1 MLTISP
7 RRWRRIRWLTA
18 CIALVGCARP
28 VSPGYTGLPVY
39 AVDVTGGA
47 RQCVASHPQLMA
59 GRTVDATMS
68 VANDGGW
75 CAISVQLDGQPYAS
89 GLLTEPPA
97 RGKVYIHPVGN
108 FTRIDYTPDA
118 GFSGTDRFVVQLIP
132 GNPVLR
138 TTVTVTH

>member
-7 RRWRRIRWLTA
+7 RQWRRLGWLAA
-18 CIALVGCARP
+18 CSALLGCAGP
-28 VSPGYTGLPVY
+28 VSSGNTLPVY
-39 AVDVTGGA
+39 AADVTGGA
-47 RQCVASHPQLMA
+47 RQCVTSHPQLTA
-59 GRTVDATMS
+59 GKTVDATMS

-75 CAISVQLDGQPYAS
+75 CAISVQLDGQPYAA
-89 GLLTEPPA
+89 GLLAEPPV

-138 TTVTVTH
+138 TAVTVTR